1 MICKSIELYDHVCLC
16 MQQCG
21 DTSARMASG
30 GGPTAECG
38 RLVVRVVVVVETL
51 FQIQCDIK

>member
-21 DTSARMASG
+21 DTSARIAS
-30 GGPTAECG
+30 GGPTAELRKARAAYCA
-38 RLVVRVVVVVETL
+38 R
-51 FQIQCDIK
+51 CCCCC